1 MTGKT
6 HLAVGLTSGL
16 GLIYLSEDVS
26 WLEVGLTLVLT
37 GSAALLPDIDTE
49 GSMINNFL
57 FSKVSKQAR
66 TFALAAIGLLLI
78 LTQFF
83 LPQTPFWVSLIGIF
97 FVAVA
102 FAPHRGLTH
111 SLVMTV
117 YVWWVAN
124 TAAPEMATPIVVGY
138 VSHLIV
144 DMLTVS
150 GIPLLWPLPWKLSL
164 SQIGIKIKTGSW
176 IDTSLGYL
184 CYGLTAVGVV
194 YLFL

>member
-16 GLIYLSEDVS
+16 GVIYLSENVS
-26 WLEVGLTLVLT
+26 WLEVGLTLVLS
-37 GSAALLPDIDTE
+37 GGAALLPDLDTE

-57 FSKVSKQAR
+57 FSKVGKRAR

-78 LTQFF
+78 LLQFF
-83 LPQTPFWVSLIGIF
+83 LPQTPFWVSLVGIF
-97 FVAVA
+97 FIAVA
-102 FAPHRGLTH
+102 FSPHRGLTH
-111 SLVMTV
+111 SLLMTV
-117 YVWWVAN
+117 YIWWVAHM
-124 TAAPEMATPIVVGY
+124 AAPELATAIVVGY
-138 VSHLIV
+138 VSHLIA

-150 GIPLLWPLPWKLSL
+150 GIPIFWPFPWKLSI
-164 SQIGIKIKTGSW
+164 SQIGIQIKTGSW
-176 IDTSLGYL
+176 IDISLGYL

>member
-16 GLIYLSEDVS
+16 GLIYLSENVS
-26 WLEVGLTLVLT
+26 WLEVGLTLVLS
-37 GSAALLPDIDTE
+37 GFAALLPDLDTE

-57 FSKVSKQAR
+57 FSKISKQAR
-66 TFALAAIGLLLI
+66 TFVLAVVGLLLI
-78 LTQFF
+78 LAQFF
-83 LPQTPFWVSLIGIF
+83 IQQIPFWVSLIGIF
-97 FVAVA
+97 FIAVS

-111 SLVMTV
+111 SLLMTV
-117 YVWWVAN
+117 YVWWVAD
-124 TAAPEMATPIVVGY
+124 TAAPELATAVVVGY
-138 VSHLIV
+138 ASHLIA

-150 GIPLLWPLPWKLSL
+150 GIPLLWPLPWKVSL

-176 IDTSLGYL
+176 IDISLGYL
-184 CYGLTAVGVV
+184 CYGLTMVGVV